1 MLWGVWR
8 GHEGYLSLSG
18 NRWGGARVYV
28 RGASLDPRGL
38 GREESSGDFDTWPTQ
53 CIVAIIISITTW
65 CVDVRVV
72 PSCTGGPGFPSNGQ
86 DSLCRAP
93 LNATA

>member
-53 CIVAIIISITTW
+53 CIVANIDNDMVCGREGRSIVHW
-65 CVDVRVV
+65 RSWVSVKR
-72 PSCTGGPGFPSNGQ
+72 S
-86 DSLCRAP
+86 R
-93 LNATA
+93 